1 MADLYVQSPGG
12 GFTLADDKIVL
23 TAAEHAARRGLQR
36 GARFSKVEEVKPW
49 LVATIGAKPYECFCV
64 AYLDDDER
72 KGLLSF
78 DEISR
83 GTSQFANV
91 NVREVLK
98 RALNLDAEYMVLAHN
113 HPKRAKAE
121 PSDQDILT
129 TVNLGALCA
138 QLDICV
144 LDHFIVAGDQ
154 VTSMRDT
161 GCFEK
166 ERVMKA
172 LVAVNGKEI
181 LEAVQPTG
189 KAS

>member
-1 MADLYVQSPGG
+1 MSNLYVEKPGG
-12 GFTLADDKIVL
+12 GFALADDKIVL

-49 LVATIGAKPYECFCV
+49 LVAAIGAKPYECFCV

-113 HPKRAKAE
+113 HPKRCKAE
-121 PSDQDILT
+121 PSDQDILCT
-129 TVNLGALCA
+129 AQLGVLAA

-154 VTSMRDT
+154 VTSMKDT

-166 ERVMKA
+166 ERVTKA
-172 LVAVNGKEI
+172 LVAVKGKEI
-181 LEAVQPTG
+181 LEAIKLEG
-189 KAS
+189 KPS